1 VRTAIE
7 AGVRITQESEG
18 TNNFFVG
25 AHNFITRKT
34 SDGVVVNAAE
44 AVDRNTALKMFTSW
58 SAWSIF
64 REDKL
69 GSLEPGKFAD
79 YMVLNKDYFAVPVD
93 EIKTIY
99 PLMTV
104 LQGKI
109 LMLREEFAK
118 DLGRSPIG
126 PQRDWNAP
134 QGGGFGGGGGF

>member
-1 VRTAIE
+1 
-7 AGVRITQESEG
+7 
-18 TNNFFVG
+18 
-25 AHNFITRKT
+25 
-34 SDGVVVNAAE
+34 
-44 AVDRNTALKMFTSW
+44 
-58 SAWSIF
+58 
-64 REDKL
+64 
-69 GSLEPGKFAD
+69 
-79 YMVLNKDYFAVPVD
+79 MVLNKDYFAVPVD

-134 QGGGFGGGGGF
+134 EGGGFGGGGGF